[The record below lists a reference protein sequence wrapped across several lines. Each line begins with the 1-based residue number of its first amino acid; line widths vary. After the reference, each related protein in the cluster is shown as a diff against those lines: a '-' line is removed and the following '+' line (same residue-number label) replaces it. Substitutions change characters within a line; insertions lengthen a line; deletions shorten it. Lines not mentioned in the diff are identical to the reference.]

1 MHAPLRPAI
10 RLPCPGEVGVNLV
23 SHRHWW
29 LIHSPLQSIE
39 GARLLPGPFHFS
51 ARFDFR
57 DGYAGLGYSAWY
69 DYESLECEKDSMTT
83 KRDLTES
90 DALMLIMLMA
100 LSIILC
106 RDIRVIMHTKWLMTN
121 RSFCYRIVA
130 ALTGCCI
137 DPVSIKGNQ
146 P

>member
-1 MHAPLRPAI
+1 MSI
-10 RLPCPGEVGVNLV
+10 FV

-51 ARFDFR
+51 AGFALR

-69 DYESLECEKDSMTT
+69 DCESLECEKDSMTT

-90 DALMLIMLMA
+90 DALMLIMLMV
-100 LSIILC
+100 LFIILC
-106 RDIRVIMHTKWLMTN
+106 RDIRVV
-121 RSFCYRIVA
+121 RSNA
-130 ALTGCCI
+130 H
-137 DPVSIKGNQ
+137 
-146 P
+146 